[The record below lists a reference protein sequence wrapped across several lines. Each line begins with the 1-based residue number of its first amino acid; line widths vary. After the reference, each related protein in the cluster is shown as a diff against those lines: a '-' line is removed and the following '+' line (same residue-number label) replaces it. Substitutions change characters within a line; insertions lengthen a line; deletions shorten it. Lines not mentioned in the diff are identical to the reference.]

1 MAGKDELLIGLRDLR
16 IEAVVGVLPEERNA
30 PQPIAIDVTVRMMPG
45 TARDEL
51 ADTVDY
57 AAFAN
62 IARAAAA
69 KAPQLLEILASD
81 IAENVL
87 SSDARILS
95 AEIEIRK
102 ERAIPGAAH
111 AFVRVFNVR
120 D

>member
-1 MAGKDELLIGLRDLR
+1 MVSKDELLIGLRDLR

-30 PQPIAIDVTVRMMPG
+30 LQPIAVDITAHLMPG
-45 TARDEL
+45 TARDDL

-57 AAFAN
+57 GAFAD

-69 KAPQLLEILASD
+69 KAPQLLETLAAD
-81 IAENVL
+81 IAETVL

-95 AEIEIRK
+95 VEVEIRK
-102 ERAIPGAAH
+102 ERAVPGAAH
-111 AFVRVFNVR
+111 AFVRIFNVR